1 MSDFDIQQSDLDDGT
16 ILKYKLS
23 KSRLGIRSEETA
35 CEDGDIN
42 TQLWKLMWR
51 CGEREPGYA

>member
-1 MSDFDIQQSDLDDGT
+1 MSDFDIQQSNLDDGT
-16 ILKYKLS
+16 
-23 KSRLGIRSEETA
+23 SEETA
-35 CEDGDIN
+35 CEDGDIK